1 MKFSKK
7 AVFIVMMVG
16 VLLLTPYL
24 GYKYYVN
31 KYVDPYST
39 FWLKRKIVDYKYIE
53 DGKALVIKWDY
64 DNPLDYWL
72 TEQEASVDWFGPVV
86 GQNKIVQEYKRLAIS
101 SMYRNEPIDDE
112 YWKIAVYDIK
122 TKGFPSKDYDIF
134 KMTRDYDSDYIPTGI
149 TSVIY
154 TSDGRELLDIHLKNA
169 KDGSLVD
176 KSIDLDEGKIVE
188 LGKGRDYEQY
198 ATATS
203 FYNLLPDSE
212 DYFMFNWEFGVSK
225 GGKLAKDAL
234 IRQKYPEAAKL
245 LEDNN
250 GSIVVLADKP
260 SIENNMPIYQLL
272 YKEGT
277 NLFENVKIP
286 AENSVDGQEHI
297 VNSQEEFITY
307 YRNKEKGDP
316 KARM

>member
-1 MKFSKK
+1 MRFSKK

-24 GYKYYVN
+24 AYKYYVN

-39 FWLKRKIVDYKYIE
+39 FLFKRKIVDYKYIE
-53 DGKALVIKWDY
+53 DGKALAIKWDY
-64 DNPLDYWL
+64 DNPLDYWI
-72 TEQEASVDWFGPVV
+72 ASQSTYVYWVSPVV
-86 GQNKIVQEYKRLAIS
+86 SQNKIVQEYKRLSTS
-101 SMYRNEPIDDE
+101 STQRNEPIEDE
-112 YWKIAVYDIK
+112 YWKITIYDIK
-122 TKGFPSKDYDIF
+122 TKDFPSKDYDIF

-149 TSVIY
+149 DFVIY
-154 TSDGRELLDIHLKNA
+154 TSEGRELLDIYLKNA
-169 KDGSLVD
+169 KDGSLFT

-188 LGKGRDYEQY
+188 LGMRRDYEKY
-198 ATATS
+198 ATATN
-203 FYNLLPDSE
+203 FYDLIPESKNYLM
-212 DYFMFNWEFGVSK
+212 YNWDIGISK
-225 GGKLAKDAL
+225 EGKLDKDAL

-307 YRNKEKGDP
+307 YRNKEKGEP

>member
-7 AVFIVMMVG
+7 AVFIVMLVG

-31 KYVDPYST
+31 KYVNPYST
-39 FWLKRKIVDYKYIE
+39 FLLKRKIVDYKYIE
-53 DGKALVIKWDY
+53 DGKALAIKWDY

-72 TEQEASVDWFGPVV
+72 ASQSTYVYWVSPVAS
-86 GQNKIVQEYKRLAIS
+86 QNKIVQEYKRLAIS
-101 SMYRNEPIDDE
+101 SMYRNEPIEDE

-122 TKGFPSKDYDIF
+122 TKDFTSKDYDVF
-134 KMTRDYDSDYIPTGI
+134 KMTRDYDSEYIPTGI
-149 TSVIY
+149 DSVIY
-154 TSDGRELLDIHLKNA
+154 ISEGRELLDIYLKNA
-169 KDGSLVD
+169 KNGSLST

-188 LGKGRDYEQY
+188 LGEGKNYIQY
-198 ATATS
+198 AKATS
-203 FYNLLPDSE
+203 FATLLPESE
-212 DYFMFNWEFGVSK
+212 NYFMYNWEIGISK
-225 GGKLAKDAL
+225 EGKLDKDAL

-316 KARM
+316 NKR

>member
-7 AVFIVMMVG
+7 AVFIVMLVG
-16 VLLLTPYL
+16 VFLLTPYL
-24 GYKYYVN
+24 AYKYYVN

-39 FWLKRKIVDYKYIE
+39 FLFKRKIVDYKYIE
-53 DGKALVIKWDY
+53 DGKALAIKWDY

-72 TEQEASVDWFGPVV
+72 ASQSTYVYWVGPVV
-86 GQNKIVQEYKRLAIS
+86 SQNKIVQEYKRLAIS

-112 YWKIAVYDIK
+112 YWKITVYDIK

-149 TSVIY
+149 DSIIY
-154 TSDGRELLDIHLKNA
+154 VSEGRELLDIYLKNA
-169 KDGSLVD
+169 KNGSLST

-188 LGKGRDYEQY
+188 LGEGKNYIQY
-198 ATATS
+198 AKATS
-203 FYNLLPDSE
+203 FSSLLPESE
-212 DYFMFNWEFGVSK
+212 NYFMYNWKIGILKE
-225 GGKLAKDAL
+225 GKLDKDAL

-297 VNSQEEFITY
+297 VNSQEEFIRY

-316 KARM
+316 NQR

>member
-24 GYKYYVN
+24 AYKYYVN

-39 FWLKRKIVDYKYIE
+39 FLFKRKIVDYKYIE
-53 DGKALVIKWDY
+53 DGKALAIKWDY
-64 DNPLDYWL
+64 DNPLDYWI
-72 TEQEASVDWFGPVV
+72 ASQSTYVYWVSPVV
-86 GQNKIVQEYKRLAIS
+86 SQNKIVQEYKRLAIS

-112 YWKIAVYDIK
+112 YWKITVYDIK
-122 TKGFPSKDYDIF
+122 TKGFPSKDYDVF

-297 VNSQEEFITY
+297 VNSQEEFIKY
-307 YRNKEKGDP
+307 YRNKEKGEP

>member
-7 AVFIVMMVG
+7 AVFIVMLVG

-31 KYVDPYST
+31 KYVAPYST
-39 FWLKRKIVDYKYIE
+39 FLLKRKIVDYKYIE
-53 DGKALVIKWDY
+53 DGKALAIKWDY

-72 TEQEASVDWFGPVV
+72 TSQSTYVYWVSPVAS
-86 GQNKIVQEYKRLAIS
+86 QNKIVQEYKRLAIS

-112 YWKIAVYDIK
+112 YWKITVYDIK
-122 TKGFPSKDYDIF
+122 TKDFPSKDYDVF

-149 TSVIY
+149 DSVIY
-154 TSDGRELLDIHLKNA
+154 ISEGRELLDIYLKNA
-169 KDGSLVD
+169 KNGSLST

-188 LGKGRDYEQY
+188 LGEGKNYIQY
-198 ATATS
+198 AKATS
-203 FYNLLPDSE
+203 FATLLPESE
-212 DYFMFNWEFGVSK
+212 NYFMYNWEIGISK
-225 GGKLAKDAL
+225 EGKLDKDAL

-297 VNSQEEFITY
+297 VNSQEEFIRY

-316 KARM
+316 NQR

>member
-7 AVFIVMMVG
+7 MVFIAMLVG

-31 KYVDPYST
+31 KYVKPYST
-39 FWLKRKIVDYKYIE
+39 FLFKRKIVDYKYIE

-72 TEQEASVDWFGPVV
+72 TSQSTYVYWVGPVAS
-86 GQNKIVQEYKRLAIS
+86 QNKIVQEYKRLSMS
-101 SMYRNEPIDDE
+101 STQRNEPIEDE
-112 YWKIAVYDIK
+112 YWKITVYDIK

-134 KMTRDYDSDYIPTGI
+134 KMTLDYDSNDIPVGIASSIYI
-149 TSVIY
+149 SE
-154 TSDGRELLDIHLKNA
+154 GRELLDIHLKNA
-169 KDGSLVD
+169 KDGSLFT

-188 LGKGRDYEQY
+188 LGKGQDYIKY
-198 ATATS
+198 SDATS
-203 FYNLLPDSE
+203 FSSLLPESKN
-212 DYFMFNWEFGVSK
+212 YFMYNWKMGVAR
-225 GGKLAKDAL
+225 GGKLDEEAL

-245 LEDNN
+245 VEDNN
-250 GSIVVLADKP
+250 GSIVVLTDKP

-297 VNSQEEFITY
+297 VNSQEEFIKY
-307 YRNKEKGDP
+307 YRNKEEGEAKS
-316 KARM
+316 RM

>member
-7 AVFIVMMVG
+7 AVFIVMLVG

-31 KYVDPYST
+31 KYVNPYST
-39 FWLKRKIVDYKYIE
+39 FLLKRKIVDYKYIE
-53 DGKALVIKWDY
+53 DGKALAIKWDY

-72 TEQEASVDWFGPVV
+72 ASQSTYVYWVSPVAS
-86 GQNKIVQEYKRLAIS
+86 QNKIVQEYKRLAIS
-101 SMYRNEPIDDE
+101 SMYRNEPIEDE

-122 TKGFPSKDYDIF
+122 TKDFPSKDYDVF

-149 TSVIY
+149 DSVIY
-154 TSDGRELLDIHLKNA
+154 ISEGRELLDIYLKNA
-169 KDGSLVD
+169 KNGSLST

-188 LGKGRDYEQY
+188 LGEGKNYIQY
-198 ATATS
+198 AKATS
-203 FYNLLPDSE
+203 FATLLPESE
-212 DYFMFNWEFGVSK
+212 NYFMYNWEIGISK
-225 GGKLAKDAL
+225 EGKLDKDAL
-234 IRQKYPEAAKL
+234 IRQKYHEAAKL

-316 KARM
+316 NKR

>member
-7 AVFIVMMVG
+7 AVFIVMLVG

-53 DGKALVIKWDY
+53 DGKALAIKWDY

-72 TEQEASVDWFGPVV
+72 TSQSTYVYWVSPVAS
-86 GQNKIVQEYKRLAIS
+86 QNKIVQEYKRLAIS

-112 YWKIAVYDIK
+112 YWKITVYDIK
-122 TKGFPSKDYDIF
+122 TKDFPSKDYDVF

-149 TSVIY
+149 DSVIY
-154 TSDGRELLDIHLKNA
+154 ISEGRELLDIYLKNA
-169 KDGSLVD
+169 KNGSLST

-188 LGKGRDYEQY
+188 LGEGKNYIQY
-198 ATATS
+198 AKATS
-203 FYNLLPDSE
+203 FATLLPESE
-212 DYFMFNWEFGVSK
+212 NYFMYNWEIGISK
-225 GGKLAKDAL
+225 EGKLDKDAL

-297 VNSQEEFITY
+297 VNSQEEFIRY

-316 KARM
+316 NQR

>member
-39 FWLKRKIVDYKYIE
+39 FLLKRKIVDYKYIE
-53 DGKALVIKWDY
+53 DGKALAIKWDY

-72 TEQEASVDWFGPVV
+72 TSQSTYVYWVSPVAS
-86 GQNKIVQEYKRLAIS
+86 QNKIVQEYKRLAIS

-112 YWKIAVYDIK
+112 YWKITVYDIK
-122 TKGFPSKDYDIF
+122 TKDFPSKDYDVF

-149 TSVIY
+149 DSVIY
-154 TSDGRELLDIHLKNA
+154 ISEGRELLDIYLKNA
-169 KDGSLVD
+169 KNGSLST

-188 LGKGRDYEQY
+188 LGEGKNYIQY
-198 ATATS
+198 AKATS
-203 FYNLLPDSE
+203 FATLLPESE
-212 DYFMFNWEFGVSK
+212 NYFMYNWEIGISK
-225 GGKLAKDAL
+225 EGKLDKDAL

-316 KARM
+316 NQR

>member
-7 AVFIVMMVG
+7 AVFIVMLVG

-31 KYVDPYST
+31 KYVNPYST
-39 FWLKRKIVDYKYIE
+39 FLLKRKIVDYKYIE
-53 DGKALVIKWDY
+53 DGKALAIKWDY

-72 TEQEASVDWFGPVV
+72 ASQSTYVYWVSPVAS
-86 GQNKIVQEYKRLAIS
+86 QNKIVQEYKRLAIS
-101 SMYRNEPIDDE
+101 SMYRNEPIEDE

-122 TKGFPSKDYDIF
+122 TKDFPSKDYDVF

-149 TSVIY
+149 DSVIY
-154 TSDGRELLDIHLKNA
+154 ISEGRELLDIYLKNA
-169 KDGSLVD
+169 KNGSLST

-188 LGKGRDYEQY
+188 LGEGKNYIQY
-198 ATATS
+198 AKATS
-203 FYNLLPDSE
+203 FATLLPESE
-212 DYFMFNWEFGVSK
+212 NYFMYNWEIGISK
-225 GGKLAKDAL
+225 EGKLDKDAL

-260 SIENNMPIYQLL
+260 SIENNMLIYQLL

-297 VNSQEEFITY
+297 VNSQEEFIRY

-316 KARM
+316 NQR

>member
-7 AVFIVMMVG
+7 AVFIVILVG

-31 KYVDPYST
+31 KYVNPYST
-39 FWLKRKIVDYKYIE
+39 FLLKRKIVDYKYIE
-53 DGKALVIKWDY
+53 DGKALAIKWDY

-72 TEQEASVDWFGPVV
+72 ASQSTYVYWVSPVAS
-86 GQNKIVQEYKRLAIS
+86 QNKIVQEYKRLAIS
-101 SMYRNEPIDDE
+101 SMYRNEPIEDE

-122 TKGFPSKDYDIF
+122 TKDFSSKDYDVF

-149 TSVIY
+149 DSVIY
-154 TSDGRELLDIHLKNA
+154 ISEGRELLDIYLKNA
-169 KDGSLVD
+169 KNGSLST

-188 LGKGRDYEQY
+188 LGEGKNYIQY
-198 ATATS
+198 AKATS
-203 FYNLLPDSE
+203 FATLLPESE
-212 DYFMFNWEFGVSK
+212 NYFMYNWEIGISK
-225 GGKLAKDAL
+225 EGKLDKDAL

-316 KARM
+316 NKR

>member
-7 AVFIVMMVG
+7 AVFIVMLVG

-39 FWLKRKIVDYKYIE
+39 FLLKRKIVDYKYIE
-53 DGKALVIKWDY
+53 DGKALAIKWDY

-72 TEQEASVDWFGPVV
+72 TSQSTYVYWVSPVAS
-86 GQNKIVQEYKRLAIS
+86 QNKIVQEYKRLAIS

-149 TSVIY
+149 TSSIY
-154 TSDGRELLDIHLKNA
+154 ISDGRELLDIHLKNA
-169 KDGSLVD
+169 KDGSLVN

-188 LGKGRDYEQY
+188 LGEGKNYIQY
-198 ATATS
+198 AKATS
-203 FYNLLPDSE
+203 FATLLPESE
-212 DYFMFNWEFGVSK
+212 NYFMYNWEIGISK
-225 GGKLAKDAL
+225 EGKLDKDAL

-297 VNSQEEFITY
+297 VNSQEEFIRY

-316 KARM
+316 NQR

>member
-7 AVFIVMMVG
+7 AVFIVMLVG

-39 FWLKRKIVDYKYIE
+39 FLLKRKIVDYKYIE
-53 DGKALVIKWDY
+53 DGKALAIKWDY

-72 TEQEASVDWFGPVV
+72 TSQSTYVYWVSPVAS
-86 GQNKIVQEYKRLAIS
+86 QNKIVQEYKRLAIS

-112 YWKIAVYDIK
+112 YWKITVYDIK
-122 TKGFPSKDYDIF
+122 TKDFPSKDYDVF

-149 TSVIY
+149 DSIIY
-154 TSDGRELLDIHLKNA
+154 VSEGRELLDIYLKNA
-169 KDGSLVD
+169 KNGSLST

-188 LGKGRDYEQY
+188 LGEGKNYIQY
-198 ATATS
+198 AKATS
-203 FYNLLPDSE
+203 FATLLPESE
-212 DYFMFNWEFGVSK
+212 NYFMYNWEIGISK
-225 GGKLAKDAL
+225 EGKLDKDAL

-297 VNSQEEFITY
+297 VNSQEEFIRY

-316 KARM
+316 NQR

>member
-7 AVFIVMMVG
+7 AVFIVMMAG

-24 GYKYYVN
+24 AYKYYVN

-53 DGKALVIKWDY
+53 DGKALAIKWDY

-101 SMYRNEPIDDE
+101 SMYRNEPIEDE

-122 TKGFPSKDYDIF
+122 TKGFPSKDYDVF

-234 IRQKYPEAAKL
+234 IRQKYPEA
-245 LEDNN
+245 
-250 GSIVVLADKP
+250 DKP

>member
-7 AVFIVMMVG
+7 AVFIVMLVG
-16 VLLLTPYL
+16 VFLLTPYL

-39 FWLKRKIVDYKYIE
+39 FLFKRKIVDYKYIE
-53 DGKALVIKWDY
+53 DGKALAIKWDY

-72 TEQEASVDWFGPVV
+72 ASQSTYVYWVSPVAS
-86 GQNKIVQEYKRLAIS
+86 QNKIVQEYKRLAIS
-101 SMYRNEPIDDE
+101 SMYRNEPIEDE

-122 TKGFPSKDYDIF
+122 TKDFPSKDYDVF

-149 TSVIY
+149 DSVIY
-154 TSDGRELLDIHLKNA
+154 ISEGRELLDIYLKNA
-169 KDGSLVD
+169 KNGSLST

-188 LGKGRDYEQY
+188 LGEGKNYIQY
-198 ATATS
+198 AKATS
-203 FYNLLPDSE
+203 FATLLPESE
-212 DYFMFNWEFGVSK
+212 NYFMYNWEIGISK
-225 GGKLAKDAL
+225 EGKLDKDAL

-316 KARM
+316 NKR

>member
-7 AVFIVMMVG
+7 AVFIVMLVG
-16 VLLLTPYL
+16 VFLLTPYL
-24 GYKYYVN
+24 AYKYYVN

-39 FWLKRKIVDYKYIE
+39 FLLKRKIVDYKYIE
-53 DGKALVIKWDY
+53 DEKALAIKWDY

-72 TEQEASVDWFGPVV
+72 ASQSTYVYWVSPVAS
-86 GQNKIVQEYKRLAIS
+86 QNKIVQEYKRLAIS

-112 YWKIAVYDIK
+112 YWKITVYDIK
-122 TKGFPSKDYDIF
+122 TKDFPSKDYDVF

-149 TSVIY
+149 DSIIY
-154 TSDGRELLDIHLKNA
+154 VSEGKELLDIYLKNA
-169 KDGSLVD
+169 KNGSLST

-188 LGKGRDYEQY
+188 LGEGKNYIQY
-198 ATATS
+198 AKATS
-203 FYNLLPDSE
+203 FSSLLPESE
-212 DYFMFNWEFGVSK
+212 NYFMYNWKIGILKE
-225 GGKLAKDAL
+225 GKLDKDAL

-286 AENSVDGQEHI
+286 AENSVEGQEHI
-297 VNSQEEFITY
+297 VNSQEEFIRY

-316 KARM
+316 NQR

>member
-7 AVFIVMMVG
+7 AVFIVMLVG

-39 FWLKRKIVDYKYIE
+39 FLLKRKIVDYKYIE
-53 DGKALVIKWDY
+53 DGKALAIKWDY

-72 TEQEASVDWFGPVV
+72 TSQSTYVYWVSPVAS
-86 GQNKIVQEYKRLAIS
+86 QNKIVQEYKRLAIS

-122 TKGFPSKDYDIF
+122 TKDFPSKDYDVF

-149 TSVIY
+149 DSVIY
-154 TSDGRELLDIHLKNA
+154 ISEGRELLDIYLKNA
-169 KDGSLVD
+169 KNGSLST

-188 LGKGRDYEQY
+188 LGEGKNYIQY
-198 ATATS
+198 AKATS
-203 FYNLLPDSE
+203 FATLLPESE
-212 DYFMFNWEFGVSK
+212 NYFMYNWEIGISK
-225 GGKLAKDAL
+225 EGKLDKDAL

-297 VNSQEEFITY
+297 VNSQEEFIRY

-316 KARM
+316 NQR

>member
-1 MKFSKK
+1 MF
-7 AVFIVMMVG
+7 F
-16 VLLLTPYL
+16 L
-24 GYKYYVN
+24 
-31 KYVDPYST
+31 
-39 FWLKRKIVDYKYIE
+39 LKRKIVDYKYIE
-53 DGKALVIKWDY
+53 DGKALAIKWDY

-72 TEQEASVDWFGPVV
+72 ASQSTYVYWVSPVAS
-86 GQNKIVQEYKRLAIS
+86 QNKIVQEYKRLAIS
-101 SMYRNEPIDDE
+101 SMYRNEPIEDE

-122 TKGFPSKDYDIF
+122 TKDFPSKDYDVF

-149 TSVIY
+149 DSVIY
-154 TSDGRELLDIHLKNA
+154 ISEGRELLDIYLKNA
-169 KDGSLVD
+169 KNGSLST

-188 LGKGRDYEQY
+188 LGEGKNYIQY
-198 ATATS
+198 AKATS
-203 FYNLLPDSE
+203 FATLLPESE
-212 DYFMFNWEFGVSK
+212 NYFMYNWEIGISK
-225 GGKLAKDAL
+225 EGKLDKDAL

-316 KARM
+316 NKR

>member
-1 MKFSKK
+1 MRFSKK
-7 AVFIVMMVG
+7 MVFIVMLVG

-24 GYKYYVN
+24 AYKYYVN

-39 FWLKRKIVDYKYIE
+39 FLFKRKIVDYKYIE
-53 DGKALVIKWDY
+53 DGKALAIKWDY

-72 TEQEASVDWFGPVV
+72 ASQSTYVYWVSPVAS
-86 GQNKIVQEYKRLAIS
+86 QNKIVQEYKRLAIS
-101 SMYRNEPIDDE
+101 SMYRNEPIEDE

-149 TSVIY
+149 ASSIY
-154 TSDGRELLDIHLKNA
+154 ISDGRELLDIHLKNA
-169 KDGSLVD
+169 KDGSPVD

-188 LGKGRDYEQY
+188 LGEGKNYIQY
-198 ATATS
+198 AKATS
-203 FYNLLPDSE
+203 FATLLPESKN
-212 DYFMFNWEFGVSK
+212 YFMYNWEIGVTK
-225 GGKLAKDAL
+225 DGKLDKDAL
-234 IRQKYPEAAKL
+234 IRQKYPDAAKL
-245 LEDNN
+245 VEDNN
-250 GSIVVLADKP
+250 GSIIVLADKP

-297 VNSQEEFITY
+297 VNSQEEFIRY
-307 YRNKEKGDP
+307 YRNKEKGEP

>member
-7 AVFIVMMVG
+7 MVFIVMLVG

-39 FWLKRKIVDYKYIE
+39 FLLKRKIVDYKYFE
-53 DGKALVIKWDY
+53 DGSALAYNKLLTLT
-64 DNPLDYWL
+64 PL
-72 TEQEASVDWFGPVV
+72 
-86 GQNKIVQEYKRLAIS
+86 
-101 SMYRNEPIDDE
+101 RNEPLEDE

-122 TKGFPSKDYDIF
+122 EKGFPSKEYDVF
-134 KMTRDYDSDYIPTGI
+134 KMTRDYDSDYIPTKI
-149 TSVIY
+149 ASIIY
-154 TSDGRELLDIHLKNA
+154 ISEGRELLDIHLKNA
-169 KDGSLVD
+169 KDGSLVT
-176 KSIDLDEGKIVE
+176 KSIDLEKGKIVE
-188 LGKGRDYEQY
+188 LGKEQDYEQY
-198 ATATS
+198 ATATN
-203 FYNLLPDSE
+203 FYILLPESK
-212 DYFMFNWEFGVSK
+212 DYFMLNWETGVSA
-225 GGKLAKDAL
+225 GGKLDKDAL

-260 SIENNMPIYQLL
+260 SIENHMPIYQLL

-297 VNSQEEFITY
+297 VNSQEEFIKY
-307 YRNKEKGDP
+307 YHKKEEGIP
-316 KARM
+316 KYRM

>member
-1 MKFSKK
+1 MRFSKK

>member
-7 AVFIVMMVG
+7 AVFIVMLVG

-39 FWLKRKIVDYKYIE
+39 FLLKRKIVDYKYIE
-53 DGKALVIKWDY
+53 DGKALAIKWDY

-72 TEQEASVDWFGPVV
+72 TSQSTYVYWVSPVAS
-86 GQNKIVQEYKRLAIS
+86 QNKIVQEYKRLAIS

-112 YWKIAVYDIK
+112 YWKITVYDIK
-122 TKGFPSKDYDIF
+122 TKDFPSKDYDVF
-134 KMTRDYDSDYIPTGI
+134 KMTRDYESDYIPTGI
-149 TSVIY
+149 DSVIY
-154 TSDGRELLDIHLKNA
+154 ISEGRELLDIYLKNA
-169 KDGSLVD
+169 KNGSLST

-188 LGKGRDYEQY
+188 LGEGKNYIQY
-198 ATATS
+198 AKATS
-203 FYNLLPDSE
+203 FATLLPESE
-212 DYFMFNWEFGVSK
+212 NYFMYNWEIGISK
-225 GGKLAKDAL
+225 EGKLDKDAL

-297 VNSQEEFITY
+297 VNSQEEFIRY

-316 KARM
+316 NQR

>member
-7 AVFIVMMVG
+7 AVFIVMLVG

-39 FWLKRKIVDYKYIE
+39 FLLKRKIVDYKYIE
-53 DGKALVIKWDY
+53 DGKALAIKWDY

-72 TEQEASVDWFGPVV
+72 ASQSTYVYWVSPVAS
-86 GQNKIVQEYKRLAIS
+86 QNKIVQEYKRLAIS
-101 SMYRNEPIDDE
+101 SMYRNEPIEDE

-122 TKGFPSKDYDIF
+122 TKGFPSKDYDVF

-149 TSVIY
+149 DSVIY
-154 TSDGRELLDIHLKNA
+154 ISEGRELLDIYLKNA
-169 KDGSLVD
+169 KNGSLST

-188 LGKGRDYEQY
+188 LGEGKNYIQY
-198 ATATS
+198 AKATS
-203 FYNLLPDSE
+203 FATLLPESE
-212 DYFMFNWEFGVSK
+212 NYFMYNWEIGISK
-225 GGKLAKDAL
+225 EGKLDKDAL

-297 VNSQEEFITY
+297 VNSQEEFIRY

-316 KARM
+316 NQR

>member
-7 AVFIVMMVG
+7 AVFIVMLVG

-39 FWLKRKIVDYKYIE
+39 FLLKRKIVDYKYIE
-53 DGKALVIKWDY
+53 DGKALAIKWDY

-72 TEQEASVDWFGPVV
+72 TSQSTYVYWVSPVAS
-86 GQNKIVQEYKRLAIS
+86 QNKIVQEYKRLAIS

-112 YWKIAVYDIK
+112 YWKITVYDIK
-122 TKGFPSKDYDIF
+122 TKDFPSKDYDVF

-149 TSVIY
+149 DSVIY
-154 TSDGRELLDIHLKNA
+154 ISEGRELLDIYLKNA
-169 KDGSLVD
+169 KNGSLST

-188 LGKGRDYEQY
+188 LGKGKNYIQY
-198 ATATS
+198 AKATS
-203 FYNLLPDSE
+203 FATLLPESE
-212 DYFMFNWEFGVSK
+212 NYFMYNWEIGISK
-225 GGKLAKDAL
+225 EGKLDKDAL

-297 VNSQEEFITY
+297 VNSQEEFIRY

-316 KARM
+316 NQR

>member
-39 FWLKRKIVDYKYIE
+39 FLLKRKIVDYKYIE
-53 DGKALVIKWDY
+53 DGKALAIKWDY

-72 TEQEASVDWFGPVV
+72 TSQSTYVYWVSPVAS
-86 GQNKIVQEYKRLAIS
+86 QNKIVQEYKRLAIS

-112 YWKIAVYDIK
+112 YWKITVYDIK
-122 TKGFPSKDYDIF
+122 TKDFPSKDYDVF

-149 TSVIY
+149 DSVIY
-154 TSDGRELLDIHLKNA
+154 ISEGRELLDIYLKNA
-169 KDGSLVD
+169 KNGSLST

-188 LGKGRDYEQY
+188 LGEGKNYIQY
-198 ATATS
+198 AKATS
-203 FYNLLPDSE
+203 FATLLPESE
-212 DYFMFNWEFGVSK
+212 NYFMYNWEIGISK
-225 GGKLAKDAL
+225 EGKLDKDAL

>member
-7 AVFIVMMVG
+7 AVFIVMLVG
-16 VLLLTPYL
+16 VFLLTPYL
-24 GYKYYVN
+24 AYKYYVN

-39 FWLKRKIVDYKYIE
+39 ILFKRKIVDYKYIE
-53 DGKALVIKWDY
+53 DGKALAIKWDY

-72 TEQEASVDWFGPVV
+72 ASQSTYVYWVGPVV
-86 GQNKIVQEYKRLAIS
+86 SQNKIVQEYKRLAIS

-112 YWKIAVYDIK
+112 YWKITVYDIK

-149 TSVIY
+149 DSIIY
-154 TSDGRELLDIHLKNA
+154 VSEGRELLDIYLKNA
-169 KDGSLVD
+169 KNGSLST

-188 LGKGRDYEQY
+188 LGEGKNYIQY
-198 ATATS
+198 AKATS
-203 FYNLLPDSE
+203 FSSLLPESE
-212 DYFMFNWEFGVSK
+212 NYFMYNWKIGILKE
-225 GGKLAKDAL
+225 GKLDKDAL

-297 VNSQEEFITY
+297 VNSQEEFIRY

-316 KARM
+316 NQR

>member
-7 AVFIVMMVG
+7 MVFIVMLVG

-31 KYVDPYST
+31 KYVKPYT
-39 FWLKRKIVDYKYIE
+39 IFLLKRKIVDYKYIE
-53 DGKALVIKWDY
+53 DGKALAIKWDY

-72 TEQEASVDWFGPVV
+72 ASQSTYVYWVSPVAS
-86 GQNKIVQEYKRLAIS
+86 QNKIVQEYKRLAIS

-149 TSVIY
+149 TSSIY
-154 TSDGRELLDIHLKNA
+154 ISDGRELLDIHLKNA
-169 KDGSLVD
+169 KDGSLVN

-188 LGKGRDYEQY
+188 LGKGQDYIKY
-198 ATATS
+198 SDATS
-203 FYNLLPDSE
+203 FSSLLPESE
-212 DYFMFNWEFGVSK
+212 NYFMYNWKIGISK
-225 GGKLAKDAL
+225 EGKLAKDAL

-297 VNSQEEFITY
+297 VNSQEEFIRY
-307 YRNKEKGDP
+307 YRNKEKGEP

>member
-7 AVFIVMMVG
+7 AVFIVMLVG
-16 VLLLTPYL
+16 VFLLTPYL
-24 GYKYYVN
+24 AYKYYVN

-39 FWLKRKIVDYKYIE
+39 FLFKRKIVDYKYIE
-53 DGKALVIKWDY
+53 DGKALAIKWDY

-72 TEQEASVDWFGPVV
+72 ASQSTYVYWVGPVV
-86 GQNKIVQEYKRLAIS
+86 SQNKIVQEYKRLAIS

-112 YWKIAVYDIK
+112 YWKITVYDIK

-149 TSVIY
+149 DSIIY
-154 TSDGRELLDIHLKNA
+154 VSEGRELLDIYLKNA
-169 KDGSLVD
+169 KNGSLST

-188 LGKGRDYEQY
+188 LGEGKNYIQY
-198 ATATS
+198 AKATS
-203 FYNLLPDSE
+203 FSSLLPESE
-212 DYFMFNWEFGVSK
+212 NYFMYNWKIGISK
-225 GGKLAKDAL
+225 EGKLDKDAL

-297 VNSQEEFITY
+297 VNSQEEFIRY

-316 KARM
+316 NQR

>member
-1 MKFSKK
+1 MRFSKK
-7 AVFIVMMVG
+7 AVFIVMMAG

-24 GYKYYVN
+24 AYKYYVN
-31 KYVDPYST
+31 KYVNPYST
-39 FWLKRKIVDYKYIE
+39 FLLKRKIVDYKYIE
-53 DGKALVIKWDY
+53 DGKALAIKWDY

-101 SMYRNEPIDDE
+101 SMYRNEPIEDE

-122 TKGFPSKDYDIF
+122 TKGFPSKDYDVF

-297 VNSQEEFITY
+297 VNSQEEFIKY
-307 YRNKEKGDP
+307 YRNKEKGEP

>member
-7 AVFIVMMVG
+7 MVFIVMLVG

-39 FWLKRKIVDYKYIE
+39 FLLKRKIVDYKYIE
-53 DGKALVIKWDY
+53 DGKALAIKWDY

-72 TEQEASVDWFGPVV
+72 ASQSTYVYWVGPVV
-86 GQNKIVQEYKRLAIS
+86 SQNKIVQEYKRLAIS

-112 YWKIAVYDIK
+112 YWKITVYDIK

-149 TSVIY
+149 DSIIY
-154 TSDGRELLDIHLKNA
+154 VSEGRELLDIYLKNA
-169 KDGSLVD
+169 KNGSLST

-188 LGKGRDYEQY
+188 LGEGKNYIQY
-198 ATATS
+198 AKATS
-203 FYNLLPDSE
+203 FSSLLPESE
-212 DYFMFNWEFGVSK
+212 NYFMYNWKIGILKE
-225 GGKLAKDAL
+225 GKLAKDAL

-297 VNSQEEFITY
+297 VNSQEEFIRY

-316 KARM
+316 NQR

>member
-7 AVFIVMMVG
+7 AVFIVMLVG
-16 VLLLTPYL
+16 VFLLTPYL
-24 GYKYYVN
+24 AYKYYVN

-39 FWLKRKIVDYKYIE
+39 FLFKRKIVDYKYIE
-53 DGKALVIKWDY
+53 DGKALAIKWDY

-72 TEQEASVDWFGPVV
+72 ASQSTYVYWVGPVV
-86 GQNKIVQEYKRLAIS
+86 SQNKIVQEYKRLAIS

-112 YWKIAVYDIK
+112 YWKITVYDIK

-149 TSVIY
+149 DSIIY
-154 TSDGRELLDIHLKNA
+154 VSEGRELLDIYLKNA
-169 KDGSLVD
+169 KNGSLST

-188 LGKGRDYEQY
+188 LGEGKNYIQY
-198 ATATS
+198 AKATS
-203 FYNLLPDSE
+203 FSSLLPESE
-212 DYFMFNWEFGVSK
+212 NYFMYNWKIGILKE
-225 GGKLAKDAL
+225 GKLAKDAL

-297 VNSQEEFITY
+297 VNSQEEFIRY

-316 KARM
+316 NQR

>member
-7 AVFIVMMVG
+7 AVFIVMLVG

-31 KYVDPYST
+31 KYVNPYST
-39 FWLKRKIVDYKYIE
+39 FLLKRKIVDYKYIE
-53 DGKALVIKWDY
+53 DGKALAIKWDY

-72 TEQEASVDWFGPVV
+72 ASQSTYVYWVSPVAS
-86 GQNKIVQEYKRLAIS
+86 QNKIVQEYKRLAIS
-101 SMYRNEPIDDE
+101 SMYRNEPIEDE

-122 TKGFPSKDYDIF
+122 TKGFPSKDYDVF

-149 TSVIY
+149 DSVIY
-154 TSDGRELLDIHLKNA
+154 ISEGRELLDIYLKNA
-169 KDGSLVD
+169 KNGSLST

-188 LGKGRDYEQY
+188 LGEGKNYIQY
-198 ATATS
+198 AKATS
-203 FYNLLPDSE
+203 FATLLPESE
-212 DYFMFNWEFGVSK
+212 NYFMYNWEIGISK
-225 GGKLAKDAL
+225 EGKLDKDAL

-316 KARM
+316 NKR